1 MMSMPHDPRDPHAPH
16 IPHDTAPI
24 TLPQDTAAKVA
35 AYGMHGAGPASTA
48 TPVLEARNVSKNFGR
63 VIAVEDVSLSVRPGE
78 VNCLLGDNGAG
89 KSTLIKM
96 LSGVFQPDKGTL
108 LMDGKEIALQSPRD
122 ALDRGVATVY
132 QDLAVLPLMS
142 ISRNFFV
149 GSEPTKGWGP
159 FARFDV
165 SEAGRIASEQMLEI
179 GIRVRDPGQLVGTLS
194 GGERQT
200 LAIARAEYFGAR
212 VLILDEPTSALGV
225 KEAAIVLRHV
235 IRARAKG
242 LGVIFITHNVQ
253 HALPVGDRF
262 TILSHGRQTGE
273 FVRGEVGQDELLRLM
288 GGGSELAE
296 LARELDELMTAD
308 TRTIEEAAVAAEAT
322 PTSPDEPII
331 AVEAEVE
338 ADRNPPDGG

>member
-1 MMSMPHDPRDPHAPH
+1 MTFQPPPERP
-16 IPHDTAPI
+16 IPHDTAPL
-24 TLPQDTAAKVA
+24 TMPADTAERIARYGSQGASPAKNAV
-35 AYGMHGAGPASTA
+35 
-48 TPVLEARNVSKNFGR
+48 PVLEARDISKYFGR
-63 VIAVEDVSLSVRPGE
+63 VIALEGVSLSVRPGE

-89 KSTLIKM
+89 KSTLIKT
-96 LSGVFQPDKGTL
+96 LSGVHPPDSGSL
-108 LMDGKEIALQSPRD
+108 YMDGRPVTLRSPRD
-122 ALDRGVATVY
+122 ALDRGIATVY

-149 GSEPTKGWGP
+149 GSEPTRGWGP
-159 FARFDV
+159 FQRFDV
-165 SEAGRIASEQMLEI
+165 AQAGRIATDQMLEI
-179 GIRVRDPGQLVGTLS
+179 GIRIRDPSQLVGTLS

-235 IRARAKG
+235 IRARTKG

-262 TILSHGRQTGE
+262 TILAHGRLAGE

-288 GGGSELAE
+288 GGGEELTE
-296 LARELDELMTAD
+296 LARELDELMGAD
-308 TRTIEEAAVAAEAT
+308 AQTVERAAA
-322 PTSPDEPII
+322 
-331 AVEAEVE
+331 AVEAVPVSPDVPDAVGE
-338 ADRNPPDGG
+338 AMAEQSEPPPAD

>member
-1 MMSMPHDPRDPHAPH
+1 MTNPREIPPVPHDPS
-16 IPHDTAPI
+16 PI
-24 TLPQDTAAKVA
+24 TLPADTAERIAQ
-35 AYGMHGAGPASTA
+35 YGRQMTSSPISGA
-48 TPVLEARNVSKNFGR
+48 PVLEARDISKYFGR
-63 VIAVEDVSLSVRPGE
+63 VIALEGVSLSVRPGE

-89 KSTLIKM
+89 KSTLIKI
-96 LSGVFQPDKGTL
+96 LSGVHKPDSGTL
-108 LMDGKEIALQSPRD
+108 LMDGQPVTLESPRD

-142 ISRNFFV
+142 IGRNFFV
-149 GSEPTKGWGP
+149 GSEPTKGRGP
-159 FARFDV
+159 FRRFDV
-165 SEAGRIASEQMLEI
+165 SAAGRIASEQMLEI

-262 TILSHGRQTGE
+262 TILSHGRLAGE
-273 FVRGEVGQDELLRLM
+273 FVRGQVNQDELLRLM
-288 GGGSELAE
+288 GGGEELAD
-296 LARELDELMTAD
+296 LARELDELMGAD
-308 TRTIEEAAVAAEAT
+308 ISTVEAVATSAE
-322 PTSPDEPII
+322 PEPVSED
-331 AVEAEVE
+331 APVAQVE
-338 ADRNPPDGG
+338 ADITEEST

>member
-1 MMSMPHDPRDPHAPH
+1 MREQPDL
-16 IPHDTAPI
+16 PHDTAPI
-24 TLPQDTAAKVA
+24 TLPDATAARIA
-35 AYGMHGAGPASTA
+35 AYGLQGAQPVAPDSV
-48 TPVLEARNVSKNFGR
+48 PVLEAREVSKDFGR
-63 VIAVEDVSLSVRPGE
+63 VIALDRVSLSVRAGE

-96 LSGVFQPDKGTL
+96 LSGVYQPDRGEL
-108 LMDGKEIALQSPRD
+108 RIDGRPVRLSSPRD
-122 ALDRGVATVY
+122 ALDAGIATVY

-149 GSEPTKGWGP
+149 GSEPTRGWGP
-159 FARFDV
+159 FRFFDV
-165 SEAGRIASEQMLEI
+165 AAAGRIAAEQMAEI
-179 GIRVRDPGQLVGTLS
+179 GISIRDPSQLVGTLS

-235 IRARAKG
+235 IRARARG
-242 LGVIFITHNVQ
+242 LAVIFITHNVQ

-262 TILSHGRQTGE
+262 TILAHGRLAGE

-288 GGGSELAE
+288 GGGDELVD
-296 LARELDELMTAD
+296 LARELDALMAGPAAA
-308 TRTIEEAAVAAEAT
+308 IEAAAHADAVPDPLAE
-322 PTSPDEPII
+322 P
-331 AVEAEVE
+331 
-338 ADRNPPDGG
+338 